1 MADTEK
7 DALKAAKDAEKA
19 AKKAKQDRIKASKPK
34 KEGTVLSRTG
44 KSVKKFW
51 KDFTGTVKK
60 IVWPS
65 RAQVL
70 KSSAVVLVSI
80 IVVGLVIFGF
90 DRGLTALFDFG
101 AKQASELGSQ
111 LAGEETTI
119 DAEATTEANDA
130 EATTEAEATEEE
142 TSAEDAEETTE
153 AAEEE
158 TTEATEE
165 ETTGA
170 EATEE
175 EQN

>member
-7 DALKAAKDAEKA
+7 DALKAAKDDEKA

-101 AKQASELGSQ
+101 TKQASELGSQ
-111 LAGEETTI
+111 LAGEETTL
-119 DAEATTEANDA
+119 DAEATTDAAGAETTTDA
-130 EATTEAEATEEE
+130 ETTEEDTTDAAEENTTEA
-142 TSAEDAEETTE
+142 AEEETTE

-165 ETTGA
+165 E
-170 EATEE
+170 
-175 EQN
+175 QN

>member
-1 MADTEK
+1 MERMADTEK

-51 KDFTGTVKK
+51 KDFTGTIKK

-90 DRGLTALFDFG
+90 DRGLTALFDQG
-101 AKQASELGSQ
+101 AKLAGELGSQ
-111 LAGEETTI
+111 MATTEEVTDDAAGEETT
-119 DAEATTEANDA
+119 EAAADEQTTEA
-130 EATTEAEATEEE
+130 
-142 TSAEDAEETTE
+142 

-158 TTEATEE
+158 TTEAAAEE
-165 ETTGA
+165 ETTEAAA
-170 EATEE
+170 EETSADA
-175 EQN
+175 QD

>member
-51 KDFTGTVKK
+51 KDFTGTIKK

-101 AKQASELGSQ
+101 TKQASELGSQ
-111 LAGEETTI
+111 LSGEETTL
-119 DAEATTEANDA
+119 DAEATTDAAGAEATTEATEED
-130 EATTEAEATEEE
+130 TTEA
-142 TSAEDAEETTE
+142 AEEDTTE

-165 ETTGA
+165 E
-170 EATEE
+170 
-175 EQN
+175 QN

>member
-101 AKQASELGSQ
+101 TKQASELGSQ
-111 LAGEETTI
+111 LAGEETTL
-119 DAEATTEANDA
+119 DAEATTDAAGAETTTEAESTEEDTTDA
-130 EATTEAEATEEE
+130 AEENTTEAAEEESTEAEATEE
-142 TSAEDAEETTE
+142 A
-153 AAEEE
+153 
-158 TTEATEE
+158 
-165 ETTGA
+165 
-170 EATEE
+170 
-175 EQN
+175 QN

>member
-7 DALKAAKDAEKA
+7 DAVKAAKEAEKA
-19 AKKAKQDRIKASKPK
+19 AKKAKQERIKASKPK
-34 KEGTVLSRTG
+34 KDGTVLSRAG

-51 KDFTGTVKK
+51 KDFTGTIKK

-65 RAQVL
+65 RTQVL

-101 AKQASELGSQ
+101 AKQAGELGSQ
-111 LAGEETTI
+111 LA
-119 DAEATTEANDA
+119 TTEAATDDA
-130 EATTEAEATEEE
+130 TGEGASDEATE
-142 TSAEDAEETTE
+142 ATTE

-158 TTEATEE
+158 TTEEASEE
-165 ETTGA
+165 ETTE

-175 EQN
+175 TSAEEQN

>member
-101 AKQASELGSQ
+101 TKQASELGSQ
-111 LAGEETTI
+111 LAGEETTL
-119 DAEATTEANDA
+119 DAEATTDAAGAETTTEAETTEEDTTDA
-130 EATTEAEATEEE
+130 AEENTTEAAEEESTEAEATEE
-142 TSAEDAEETTE
+142 A
-153 AAEEE
+153 
-158 TTEATEE
+158 
-165 ETTGA
+165 
-170 EATEE
+170 
-175 EQN
+175 QN